1 MDVYIFNE
9 LSITPFTNRHE
20 AKEGLK
26 TFIQTCV
33 KVRELG
39 FKTLHLH
46 ENIGNLYDLQIAPDY
61 KVSQWL
67 QDSEIDK
74 TLQDQFRSILTK
86 SPLINDYYPIAKE
99 KNELSEFKIKLDD
112 EVKLAEGLGYAC
124 LLETLCVSFLSHDLW
139 NSDEINN
146 IEHWYLKDDGSEVTK
161 TIAAKHGSRQTH
173 LAKHKTWLENQKRET
188 LQNTTDL
195 WEKRKEFFPHL
206 IFCPDVKKQLKKLRM
221 NYKYLDEIIEKLKL
235 LDQYSQD
242 WKEGPY
248 RLQRLKE
255 YGLDVSPESPPTRQQ
270 YAKDRTFRLPN
281 RERKVFEHHIKA
293 GDLRFHF
300 YPDNKDRKIYVG
312 YIGKHLP
319 TVTDPH

>member
-173 LAKHKTWLENQKRET
+173 LAKHKSWLENQKRER
-188 LQNTTDL
+188 LQKSRDL

-206 IFCPDVKKQLKKLRM
+206 ILCGEVEKQFSKLGI
-221 NYKYLDEIIEKLKL
+221 NSKYLDEIIDKLKL
-235 LDQYSQD
+235 LNEYSQD
-242 WKEGPY
+242 WKEGSY
-248 RLQRLKE
+248 SVQKVRE
-255 YGLDVSPESPPTRQQ
+255 YGLDVSGESDSTLRK
-270 YAKDRTFRLPN
+270 YAKSRQFRLPN
-281 RERKVFEHHIKA
+281 REKKLFEQHIKTHH
-293 GDLRFHF
+293 LRFHF

-319 TVTDPH
+319 IISSK